1 MKKELRAHLL
11 KIIQEIWEKKQR
23 VPFREFVRYLNN
35 AFPSDAPVHIQ
46 KQTYSRILNE
56 FMKEKGIM
64 KKAPPS
70 KIARA
75 SKELSTAH
83 LIKS

>member
-64 KKAPPS
+64 KKAPHQ
-70 KIARA
+70 K
-75 SKELSTAH
+75 
-83 LIKS
+83 